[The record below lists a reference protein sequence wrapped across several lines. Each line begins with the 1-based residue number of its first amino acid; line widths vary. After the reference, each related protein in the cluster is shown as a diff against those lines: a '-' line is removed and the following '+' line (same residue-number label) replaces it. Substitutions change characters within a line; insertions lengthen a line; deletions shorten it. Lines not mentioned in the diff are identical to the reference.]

1 MQVFVVSVTGDPVG
15 LVVTIVPDRRYAP
28 RCGRCREPAAYRD
41 TRPVRRFRH
50 STTVWE
56 TFPYPRPCI
65 HLCEEP
71 KSGRGRRGVEVVS
84 RAQTET
90 AAYGLAKYR
99 IARKSTP

>member
-71 KSGRGRRGVEVVS
+71 
-84 RAQTET
+84 
-90 AAYGLAKYR
+90 
-99 IARKSTP
+99 